1 MPKRSKEY
9 VSELTCRGI
18 KSSMNDPIK
27 LIQKV
32 LDKVY
37 SHLLYD
43 IEHEFWRLYGKELCQ
58 YNRDR

>member
-27 LIQKV
+27 LISFGQS
-32 LDKVY
+32 LQP
-37 SHLLYD
+37 
-43 IEHEFWRLYGKELCQ
+43 FAA
-58 YNRDR
+58 